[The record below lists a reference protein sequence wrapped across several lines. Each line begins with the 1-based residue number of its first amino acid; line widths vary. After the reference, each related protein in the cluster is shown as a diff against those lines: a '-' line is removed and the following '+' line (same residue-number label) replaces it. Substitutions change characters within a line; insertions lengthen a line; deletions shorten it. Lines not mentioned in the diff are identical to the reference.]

1 MADANRHTPRKGRGA
16 ASNPAGRFEHERA
29 EAQDDGWGILD
40 EPLAPL
46 ETVVLPEP
54 AHTII
59 TRNKSPDISFDRSI
73 NPYRG
78 CEHGCVYC
86 FARPAHAYMNLS
98 PGLDFETK
106 LFYKVDAAR
115 LLEKELAAPNY
126 RCAPIAMGT
135 NTDPYQLIERHYQ
148 VTRSILELLDRC
160 NHPVTIVTKGAALI
174 ERDVELLGRMAA
186 RHLAAVAVSITT
198 LRPELKRTLEPRAAA
213 PATRLRAIRLLKE
226 AGVPV
231 TVMVAPL
238 IPILTDHEM
247 ETILERAREAGAD
260 RAGYVLLRLP
270 HEVKDLFRE
279 WLNTHEPLKADHVM
293 ARVNDMRGG
302 KDNDP
307 RFGHRQRGEGVFAD
321 LLRNRFEAACR
332 RLGFNREREWPLDVM
347 SFKPPLPEVAQMSL
361 F

>member
-1 MADANRHTPRKGRGA
+1 MASANRHTPRKGRGA
-16 ASNPAGRFEHERA
+16 ASNPAGRFEHERT

-40 EPLAPL
+40 EPLPPL

-54 AHTII
+54 AHTVI

-86 FARPAHAYMNLS
+86 FARPAHSYVNLS

-106 LFYKVDAAR
+106 LFYKADAAR
-115 LLEKELAAPNY
+115 LLAQELAAPNY

-135 NTDPYQLIERHYQ
+135 NTDPYQPIERRYQ

-174 ERDVELLGRMAA
+174 ERDLELLGRMAA
-186 RHLAAVAVSITT
+186 RRLAAVAVSITT

-213 PATRLRAIRLLKE
+213 PATRLRAIRQLAD

-238 IPILTDHEM
+238 IPVLTDHEM
-247 ETILERAREAGAD
+247 ETILQRAREAGAE

-279 WLNTHEPLKADHVM
+279 WLSTHEPLKADHVM

-307 RFGHRQRGEGVFAD
+307 RFGHRQRGEGVYAE

-332 RLGFNREREWPLDVM
+332 RLGFNREREWSLDIS
-347 SFKPPLPEVAQMSL
+347 SFRPPRPDVPQLSL

>member
-1 MADANRHTPRKGRGA
+1 MTSPNRHTPRKGRGA

-40 EPLAPL
+40 EPLPAL
-46 ETVVLPEP
+46 ETLVLPEP

-86 FARPAHAYMNLS
+86 FARPAHSYVNLS

-106 LFYKVDAAR
+106 LFYKADAAK
-115 LLEKELAAPNY
+115 LLEKELAVPSY

-135 NTDPYQLIERHYQ
+135 NTDPYQPIERQYE

-186 RHLAAVAVSITT
+186 RRLAAVAVSITT
-198 LRPELKRTLEPRAAA
+198 LRPELKRTLEPRAAG
-213 PATRLRAIRLLKE
+213 PATRLRAIRQLKE

-238 IPILTDHEM
+238 IPVLTDHEM
-247 ETILERAREAGAD
+247 EAILERAREAGAE

-279 WLNTHEPLKADHVM
+279 WLNTHEPLKAEHVM

-307 RFGHRQRGEGVFAD
+307 RFGHRQRGEGVYAD
-321 LLRNRFEAACR
+321 LLRSRFAAACR
-332 RLGFNREREWPLDVM
+332 RLGFNGEREWSLDVT
-347 SFKPPLPEVAQMSL
+347 SFRPPRPSAPQLSL